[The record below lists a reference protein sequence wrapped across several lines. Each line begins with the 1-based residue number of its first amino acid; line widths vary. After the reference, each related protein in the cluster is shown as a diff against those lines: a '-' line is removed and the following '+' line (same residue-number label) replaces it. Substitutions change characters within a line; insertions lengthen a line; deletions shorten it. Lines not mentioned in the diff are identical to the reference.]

1 MCETDQLNTNFQ
13 KNTKESVIQF
23 LAIFIQIK
31 NVKDSRVEI
40 WEEFV
45 RIYLEKKK
53 KKETAMSKADIQL
66 RDSIGGTSPS
76 C

>member
-40 WEEFV
+40 WKEFV
-45 RIYLEKKK
+45 RIYLEKK

>member
-40 WEEFV
+40 WKEFV

-53 KKETAMSKADIQL
+53 RKETAMSKADIQL

>member
-1 MCETDQLNTNFQ
+1 MRDIRCQREMCETDQLNTNFQ

-40 WEEFV
+40 
-45 RIYLEKKK
+45 
-53 KKETAMSKADIQL
+53 
-66 RDSIGGTSPS
+66 
-76 C
+76 

>member
-53 KKETAMSKADIQL
+53 KKETAVSKADIQL